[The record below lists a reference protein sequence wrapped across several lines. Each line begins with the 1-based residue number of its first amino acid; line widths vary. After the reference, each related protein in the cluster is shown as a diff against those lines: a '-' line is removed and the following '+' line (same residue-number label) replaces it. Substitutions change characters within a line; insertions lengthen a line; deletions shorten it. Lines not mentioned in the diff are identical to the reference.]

1 MPKKTICFTE
11 MLNVSQSKKRHFSS
25 VKRFT
30 VFPSGEISLKTA
42 KNVSRKC
49 FTERFFSKKTQIWRK
64 G

>member
-11 MLNVSQSKKRHFSS
+11 IHNVSRSEKRVFLTVKHFRETLSG
-25 VKRFT
+25 
-30 VFPSGEISLKTA
+30 VFELKTA